1 MEGNY
6 MAEEKSMAIA
16 LIISVIFT
24 GIGILYAGDA
34 TKGIIIFVISVVLN
48 ILGMFVSMI
57 FSFINIVVW
66 IVGLYLTYKQVQIAN
81 GTA

>member
-1 MEGNY
+1 